1 MVLFMGFCC
10 ILLHL
15 TSRFA
20 AFYLAFWCI
29 LQCVLV
35 QNAHLEKAAKELRGA
50 YCSAFWCKMHCV
62 LLHIAMC
69 FGAKYVAT
77 TSD

>member
-1 MVLFMGFCC
+1 MVLFMGFGC

-29 LQCVLV
+29 LQCVL
-35 QNAHLEKAAKELRGA
+35 
-50 YCSAFWCKMHCV
+50 
-62 LLHIAMC
+62 LHIAMY
-69 FGAKYVAT
+69 FGAKYIAT